1 MSQEKYRRGILFIIC
16 SRLNLQTSTE
26 LVVEVAK
33 EIKSASSVGDAF
45 GSDSEEEEIISGI
58 FGKKTL
64 QPWREKQKKKIDR
77 GFLG

>member
-1 MSQEKYRRGILFIIC
+1 M
-16 SRLNLQTSTE
+16 
-26 LVVEVAK
+26 EVAK

-45 GSDSEEEEIISGI
+45 VSDSEEEEIISGI

-64 QPWREKQKKKIDR
+64 QPWRQKQKKNIDR